1 MSEQISTILKRKLD
15 GLSTYGI
22 SITDPEIRSNTLKE
36 ELQFYVLDF
45 IYHHPEYNKWIM
57 YGGSALRI
65 CYDLD
70 RMSVDLDFE
79 ISSDVDNDFLNKLKE
94 EAEKHFSK
102 VYGVDSEFL
111 KISITN
117 SRGIVFKF
125 RVGGLVEGYASEWI
139 HVKVDLNQ
147 FVPTS
152 SVVKERMPQNH
163 GQLSFVI
170 LTYNLSSLMASKIAA
185 IFLRGTRGA
194 GKAIYEEKGRDIY
207 DLLWYMSKKIVPDL
221 DYLKAKKV
229 EEAKDYRTLFTK
241 LAVKMNN
248 VSDENL
254 KNDITPLFLD
264 SRYVTNWLKSW
275 RDTFFQL
282 RNAYKIRTVSKF
294 EKVRVFEDFRTDV
307 FSFIF
312 EYGTFEYGT
321 EEGDRVRIICNLSE
335 YWFLFKDIE
344 VSFPIDKE
352 VSENIEFS
360 ANGSSSRSTSEKK
373 QTEYASLFRK
383 KIEVYLK
390 KVNYELVGDTLT
402 TKLIRV
408 TADNLN
414 QKEQIVLRKEDLIR
428 CDLDDL
434 LK

>member
-1 MSEQISTILKRKLD
+1 MSDQIVTILKRKLD
-15 GLSTYGI
+15 GLSAYGY
-22 SITDPEIRSNTLKE
+22 SITDPETRLNALKE

-79 ISSDVDNDFLNKLKE
+79 VSSDVNDSFLNELKE

-111 KISITN
+111 KVTITN
-117 SRGIVFKF
+117 NRGIMLKF
-125 RVGGLVEGYASEWI
+125 RVGNLVEGYASEWV
-139 HVKVDLNQ
+139 HVKIDLNQ

-152 SVVKERMPQNH
+152 SVVTERMPQNH
-163 GQLSFVI
+163 GQFSFVI
-170 LTYNLSSLMASKIAA
+170 LTYNLSSLMASKVAA
-185 IFLRGTRGA
+185 IFLRGTRGV

-207 DLLWYMSKKIVPDL
+207 DLLWYMSKRIVPDL

-282 RNAYKIRTVSKF
+282 RDVYKIRTVSKF
-294 EKVRVFEDFRTDV
+294 ENVRVFEDFRTDV

-312 EYGTFEYGT
+312 EYSTK
-321 EEGDRVRIICNLSE
+321 EGDRVRIICNLSE

-344 VSFPIDKE
+344 VSYTINNT
-352 VSENIEFS
+352 VSDHIELS
-360 ANGSSSRSTSEKK
+360 ANGVSSRPTSKKK
-373 QTEYASLFRK
+373 QTEYASLFYE
-383 KIEVYLK
+383 KIEAYLK
-390 KVNYELVGDTLT
+390 KINYELVGDTLS

-414 QKEQIVLRKEDLIR
+414 QKEQIVLRKEDLTEG
-428 CDLDDL
+428 DFDDWL
-434 LK
+434 R

>member
-1 MSEQISTILKRKLD
+1 MNDQILTVLKARLD
-15 GLSTYGI
+15 GLSTYGVSI
-22 SITDPEIRSNTLKE
+22 SDPETRLNSPKE

-45 IYHHPEYNKWIM
+45 IFHHPEYNKWIM

-79 ISSDVDNDFLNKLKE
+79 VSHKVDSDFLNEFKE
-94 EAEKHFSK
+94 EAEEHFAK
-102 VYGVDSEFL
+102 VYGVEAGFL
-111 KISITN
+111 KSSITN
-117 SRGIVFKF
+117 NRGITLKF
-125 RVGGLVEGYASEWI
+125 RAGSLIEGYASEWV

-147 FVPTS
+147 FAPPGG
-152 SVVKERMPQNH
+152 VVTERMPQNH

-170 LTYNLSSLMASKIAA
+170 RTYNLSSLMASKIAA
-185 IFLRGTRGA
+185 IFLRGTRGVGEA
-194 GKAIYEEKGRDIY
+194 TYEEKGRDIY

-221 DYLKAKKV
+221 DYLKAKNV
-229 EEAKDYRTLFTK
+229 AEAKDYRTLFTK

-248 VSDENL
+248 VSEENL
-254 KNDITPLFLD
+254 KNDLTPLFLD
-264 SRYVTNWLKSW
+264 PRFVANWLANW

-282 RNAYKIRTVSKF
+282 RDAYKIRTVSKF

-312 EYGTFEYGT
+312 EYSTR
-321 EEGDRVRIICNLSE
+321 EGDRVRIICNLSE

-344 VSFPIDKE
+344 VSYTINNA
-352 VSENIEFS
+352 VSDHIEFS
-360 ANGSSSRSTSEKK
+360 ANGVSSQPTSEKK
-373 QTEYASLFRK
+373 QKEYASLFYE

-390 KVNYELVGDTLT
+390 KINYELVGDTLS

-414 QKEQIVLRKEDLIR
+414 QKEQIVLRKEDLTEG
-428 CDLDDL
+428 DFDDWL
-434 LK
+434 R